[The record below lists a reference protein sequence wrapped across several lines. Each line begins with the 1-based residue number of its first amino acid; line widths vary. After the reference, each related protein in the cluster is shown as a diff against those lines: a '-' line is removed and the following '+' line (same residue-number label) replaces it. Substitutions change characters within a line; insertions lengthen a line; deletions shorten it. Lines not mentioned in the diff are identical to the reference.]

1 MRVMHVNLGRGFRGG
16 QRQTELLIRALH
28 NLQLKQGLIAREDSP
43 LIERLGDLADLEII
57 PNKHPYSRKRVST
70 RQYDLC
76 HAHETSAAQWASIN
90 RFFCKTPYVVTRRVP
105 KVPSDN
111 WFTRA
116 VYAKAER
123 VVCLSSEI
131 RDNLLMTAPSAKTQL
146 IPSMC
151 ASLSVDET
159 LLRELREKY
168 RGKFVV
174 GTAGAL
180 VKKHKG
186 HHILLDALREL
197 QSDTDLHCLILGDG
211 YDREEL
217 EQQAEGLSNV
227 EFLGFQSEVG
237 TFFRMFDLFV
247 FPSLEEGLGSTL
259 LDVMQA
265 GCPIVASDVGG
276 IPEVV
281 AHGQHGLLVP
291 PGDAVALR
299 DAIVKLRE
307 SPELAQD
314 FAANGKEH
322 AMEFLPE
329 RLAIRNFE
337 VYQTVTAAGA
347 D

>member
-1 MRVMHVNLGRGFRGG
+1 M
-16 QRQTELLIRALH
+16 
-28 NLQLKQGLIAREDSP
+28 
-43 LIERLGDLADLEII
+43 
-57 PNKHPYSRKRVST
+57 

-76 HAHETSAAQWASIN
+76 HAHETSAAQWAYIN
-90 RFFCKTPYVVTRRVP
+90 KFFCKTPYLITRRVP

-111 WFTRA
+111 WFTRG
-116 VYAKAER
+116 VYANAER

-131 RDNLLMTAPSAKTQL
+131 RDNLLMTAPSARTHL

-151 ASLSVDET
+151 ASLPVDET

-168 RGKFVV
+168 LGKFVV

-180 VKKHKG
+180 VMKHKG
-186 HHILLDALREL
+186 HHVLLDALREL

-211 YDREEL
+211 YDRETL

-237 TFFRMFDLFV
+237 TFFRLFDLFV

-281 AHGQHGLLVP
+281 AHGQHGLLVQ

-299 DAIVKLRE
+299 DAIVRLRE
-307 SPELAQD
+307 SPELAQR
-314 FAANGKEH
+314 FAKNGKEH
-322 AMEFLPE
+322 AREFLPE
-329 RLAIRNFE
+329 RLAIDNLD
-337 VYQTVTAAGA
+337 VYRSVAAA
-347 D
+347 QAN